1 MSRICGY
8 AKTTTGYPCT
18 QVVKDSRDHC
28 EAGHPCPIVFDMAT
42 VTNRLPL
49 ANAMPMETDDFVL
62 PRLHSRPAPSF
73 LTAKYVLTEGSV
85 FHVGTFDLSTKGA
98 HGDLEG
104 RGLSVSLVPDAWR
117 SIARLGDAP
126 EWRLSKSPPGR
137 FLDALAL
144 RPCRP
149 TLEEWGFEH
158 GLVEQS
164 EMWVVKWYDDELDD
178 EVSFLF
184 ETEEEAIAEQSYR
197 DDAQPLEHVMRW
209 TQTGKLYREVG
220 RTLQAPSL
228 AYDDLCIVAA
238 RAAGLDGV
246 WWEEDLDEAVL
257 SAPRAVILPERVSEW
272 VAARESDF
280 FRAIQAR

>member
-117 SIARLGDAP
+117 SIARLGDARNGDSRKVLP
-126 EWRLSKSPPGR
+126 DDFLTLWRYVHVALPWRSGVSSTDWSNSLKCGLSSGMTTNLMTRCPFCSRPRKRLSPSS
-137 FLDALAL
+137 L
-144 RPCRP
+144 
-149 TLEEWGFEH
+149 
-158 GLVEQS
+158 
-164 EMWVVKWYDDELDD
+164 
-178 EVSFLF
+178 
-184 ETEEEAIAEQSYR
+184 IAT
-197 DDAQPLEHVMRW
+197 M
-209 TQTGKLYREVG
+209 
-220 RTLQAPSL
+220 
-228 AYDDLCIVAA
+228 
-238 RAAGLDGV
+238 
-246 WWEEDLDEAVL
+246 L
-257 SAPRAVILPERVSEW
+257 SH
-272 VAARESDF
+272 
-280 FRAIQAR
+280 